1 MKIDCFTY
9 HLYNGVINWYLC
21 HDELEF
27 FEYGG
32 MFMELDAKNPIPLH
46 VQLKNILENQIL
58 QGQYT
63 EKIPSERELM
73 EMYSVSRS
81 TVREAVSALVREG
94 ILEKKHGKGTFVSL
108 KPVQEWLRITSFTE
122 TIKKMDIKLLD
133 SGIVSTPENIEN
145 VSGFHD
151 ESYYIKRLRLKDNV
165 PIAIENHYYPME
177 IGEKLAQYD
186 LNKTILYD
194 VLEGELG
201 IHFWE
206 AEQIITCGYLPK
218 GEAKHLG
225 VTESTCLL
233 ITERMIT
240 DPDGNLVE
248 YYKGFFRADMYSF
261 VMKMSRKPNLLV

>member
-1 MKIDCFTY
+1 
-9 HLYNGVINWYLC
+9 
-21 HDELEF
+21 
-27 FEYGG
+27 
-32 MFMELDAKNPIPLH
+32 MELDSTNPIPLH
-46 VQLKNILENQIL
+46 VQLKNVLENQIL
-58 QGQYT
+58 QKQYT

-94 ILEKKHGKGTFVSL
+94 ILEKKHGKGTFVSR
-108 KPVQEWLRITSFTE
+108 KPVQEWLRMTSFTE
-122 TIKKMDIKLLD
+122 TIKQMDIKLLLNE
-133 SGIVSTPENIEN
+133 IVPTPENIED
-145 VSGFHD
+145 VSGFLD
-151 ESYYIKRLRLKDNV
+151 ESYYIKRLRLKENV
-165 PIAIENHYYPME
+165 PIALENHYYPLE

-194 VLEGELG
+194 VLEDELG

-206 AEQIITCGYLPK
+206 AEQIITCGYLP
-218 GEAKHLG
+218 EEDIKHLD

-240 DPDGNLVE
+240 APDGNLVE

-261 VMKMSRKPNLLV
+261 AMKMSRRPHPLL